1 MLSPLSVKERGK
13 MRIVIRL
20 GGSVVATPVNIQLLG
35 EYAEIL
41 KRLKAQGHTLAVVV
55 GGGALAREFI
65 KIAKELGLP
74 EKDQDDLAI
83 SVSRL
88 FAQLFAKIL
97 GADACQKTPI
107 TVEEAAECLKNG
119 RITVLGG
126 LKPGMTTD
134 TVAAMVAERINA
146 DMLVKATDQ
155 EGIYTKDP
163 RKHPEAVKL
172 DRVGFEDLQKFLA
185 EDRHKAGIH
194 QILDPEAVKI
204 LKAKRVKVHV
214 LNGFKPQNLLL
225 AVEGKNIGTI
235 IE

>member
-1 MLSPLSVKERGK
+1 

-20 GGSVVATPVNIQLLG
+20 GGSVVATPVNVKLLG

-41 KRLKAQGHTLAVVV
+41 KKLKAQGHTLAVVV

-88 FAQLFAKIL
+88 YAQLFAKML

-107 TVEEAAECLKNG
+107 SVEEAAECLKTG
-119 RITVLGG
+119 KIAVLGG

-134 TVAAMVAERINA
+134 TVAAMVAERISA

-163 RKHPEAVKL
+163 KTHPDAVKL
-172 DRVGFEDLQKFLA
+172 DRVSFEELPKFLA
-185 EDRHKAGIH
+185 ENKHRAGIH

-204 LKAKRVKVHV
+204 LKARRIKVHV

-225 AVEGKNIGTI
+225 AVEGKTVGTI

>member
-1 MLSPLSVKERGK
+1 

-20 GGSVVATPVNIQLLG
+20 GGSVIATPVNTKLMS
-35 EYAEIL
+35 EYSKIL
-41 KRLKAQGHTLAVVV
+41 KRLKAEGHTLAVVV

-88 FAQLFAKIL
+88 YAQLFAKML
-97 GADACQKTPI
+97 GADACQNIPTN
-107 TVEEAAECLKNG
+107 VEEAAECLKSG
-119 RITVLGG
+119 KIAVLGG

-134 TVAAMVAERINA
+134 TVAALVAELINA
-146 DMLVKATDQ
+146 NILVKATDQ
-155 EGIYTKDP
+155 QGVYNKDP
-163 RKHPEAVKL
+163 RKHPDAVKL
-172 DRVGFEDLQKFLA
+172 DRLTFEELPKVLA
-185 EDRHKAGIH
+185 EDKHKAGIH

-204 LKAKRVKVHV
+204 LKAKRIKVRV
-214 LNGFKPQNLLL
+214 LNGFKPENLLL
-225 AVEGKNIGTI
+225 AVEGKPVGTI

>member
-1 MLSPLSVKERGK
+1 

-20 GGSVVATPVNIQLLG
+20 GGSVIATPVNVKLLG

-41 KRLKAQGHTLAVVV
+41 KKLKAQGHTLAVVV

-88 FAQLFAKIL
+88 YAQLFAKML

-107 TVEEAAECLKNG
+107 SVEEAAECLKTG
-119 RITVLGG
+119 KIAVLGG

-134 TVAAMVAERINA
+134 TVAAMVAERISA

-163 RKHPEAVKL
+163 KTHPDAVKL
-172 DRVGFEDLQKFLA
+172 DRVSFEELPKFLA
-185 EDRHKAGIH
+185 ENKHKAGIH
-194 QILDPEAVKI
+194 QILDPKAVEI
-204 LKAKRVKVHV
+204 LKARRIKVRV
-214 LNGFKPQNLLL
+214 LNGFKPENLLL
-225 AVEGKNIGTI
+225 AVEGKPVGTI
-235 IE
+235 VE

>member
-1 MLSPLSVKERGK
+1 
-13 MRIVIRL
+13 MRIVIRI
-20 GGSVVATPVNIQLLG
+20 GGSVVATPVDTQLIS
-35 EYAEIL
+35 EYAKIL
-41 KRLKAQGHTLAVVV
+41 KSLKAEGHTLAVVV

-65 KIAKELGLP
+65 KIAKELGLS

-88 FAQLFAKIL
+88 YAQLFAKML

-107 TVEEAAECLKNG
+107 SVEEVAECLKTG
-119 RITVLGG
+119 KIAVLGG

-134 TVAAMVAERINA
+134 TVAAMVAERISA

-163 RKHPEAVKL
+163 KMHPDAVKL
-172 DRVGFEDLQKFLA
+172 DRVGFEDLPKFLA
-185 EDRHKAGIH
+185 ENKHRAGIH

-204 LKAKRVKVHV
+204 LKAKHIKVHV

>member
-1 MLSPLSVKERGK
+1 

-20 GGSVVATPVNIQLLG
+20 GGSVVATPVNVKLLG

-41 KRLKAQGHTLAVVV
+41 KKLKAQGHTLAVVV

-88 FAQLFAKIL
+88 YAQLFAKML

-107 TVEEAAECLKNG
+107 SVEEAAECLKTG
-119 RITVLGG
+119 KIAVLGG

-134 TVAAMVAERINA
+134 TVAAMVAERISA

-163 RKHPEAVKL
+163 KTHPDAVKL
-172 DRVGFEDLQKFLA
+172 DRVSFEELPKFLA
-185 EDRHKAGIH
+185 ENKHRAGIH

-204 LKAKRVKVHV
+204 LKARRIKVHV
-214 LNGFKPQNLLL
+214 LNGFKPQNILL
-225 AVEGKNIGTI
+225 AVEGKTVGTI

>member
-1 MLSPLSVKERGK
+1 

-20 GGSVVATPVNIQLLG
+20 GGSVVATPVN
-35 EYAEIL
+35 AELISEHAKIL
-41 KRLKAQGHTLAVVV
+41 KKLKAEGHTLAVVV

-88 FAQLFAKIL
+88 YAQLFAKML
-97 GADACQKTPI
+97 GADACQKIPTSI
-107 TVEEAAECLKNG
+107 EEAAECLKG
-119 RITVLGG
+119 GKIAVLGG

-134 TVAAMVAERINA
+134 AVAAIVAERINA
-146 DMLVKATDQ
+146 DMLIKATDQ
-155 EGIYTKDP
+155 EGVYNKDP
-163 RKHPEAVKL
+163 KKHPDAVKL
-172 DRVGFEDLQKFLA
+172 DHLTFEELPKVLA
-185 EDRHKAGIH
+185 ENRHKAGLH

-204 LKAKRVKVHV
+204 LRVKRIKVQI
-214 LNGFKPQNLLL
+214 LNGFKPENLLL
-225 AVEGKNIGTI
+225 AVEGKPVGTI

>member
-1 MLSPLSVKERGK
+1 

-41 KRLKAQGHTLAVVV
+41 KKLKAQGHELAVVV

-88 FAQLFAKIL
+88 YAQLFAKML
-97 GADACQKTPI
+97 GADVCQKIPTSI
-107 TVEEAAECLKNG
+107 EEAAECLKTG
-119 RITVLGG
+119 KIAVLGG

-146 DMLVKATDQ
+146 DVLIKATDQ
-155 EGIYTKDP
+155 EGVYDKDP
-163 RKHPEAVKL
+163 RRHPDAVKL
-172 DRVGFEDLQKFLA
+172 DRLTFEELPKVLA
-185 EDRHKAGIH
+185 EDRHRAGLH
-194 QILDPEAVKI
+194 QILDPEAVRI
-204 LKAKRVKVHV
+204 LMAKRIKVRV
-214 LNGFKPQNLLL
+214 LNGFKPENLLL
-225 AVEGKNIGTI
+225 AVEGRPVGTI